1 MSDLNQL
8 PLEQLAALPEWM
20 VPPGRKSE
28 LEAYL
33 AKKRRGD
40 DSPDRSPEE
49 QQREVEEARGRA
61 GLNPDGTTQER
72 MTAGPSSSSTGKQV
86 SNAYRFTDKDSSS
99 YGYPYGSQQWLEAL
113 DWPNEAERPMI
124 SRNRLKAM
132 KLGMG
137 KPDADQITR
146 SPSGQWPPP
155 QRGPRGGRYT
165 EARTRDGRPYRRY
178 F

>member
-1 MSDLNQL
+1 MSDLSQL

-49 QQREVEEARGRA
+49 QQREVEEARVRA
-61 GLNPDGTTQER
+61 GLNRDGTPREQPR
-72 MTAGPSSSSTGKQV
+72 GSPGPMTK
-86 SNAYRFTDKDSSS
+86 
-99 YGYPYGSQQWLEAL
+99 
-113 DWPNEAERPMI
+113 
-124 SRNRLKAM
+124 
-132 KLGMG
+132 
-137 KPDADQITR
+137 
-146 SPSGQWPPP
+146 
-155 QRGPRGGRYT
+155 RGPRGGRYT